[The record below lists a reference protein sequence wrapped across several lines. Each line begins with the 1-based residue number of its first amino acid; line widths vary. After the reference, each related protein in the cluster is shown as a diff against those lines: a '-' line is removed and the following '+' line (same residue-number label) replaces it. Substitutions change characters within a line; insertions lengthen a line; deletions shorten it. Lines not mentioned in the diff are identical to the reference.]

1 MRAVGI
7 IPATPKW
14 EGEGEVYWLS
24 VSGLT
29 ASCSMLKEAY
39 MAREASL
46 FNSAGGSV
54 LKGYRLLQRGGA
66 NIPPMWIQRASESR
80 CRLHKDVAQ
89 ALRRKSKAGQSTLKE
104 WEKRYNKE
112 CFYYGLRVLLELA
125 RKGKTRMTKA
135 PRS

>member
-1 MRAVGI
+1 M
-7 IPATPKW
+7 P
-14 EGEGEVYWLS
+14 
-24 VSGLT
+24 
-29 ASCSMLKEAY
+29 
-39 MAREASL
+39 REATL
-46 FNSAGGSV
+46 FESADGSV

-89 ALRRKSKAGQSTLKE
+89 ALRRKSKE
-104 WEKRYNKE
+104 WETRYNKE